1 MNLSKFI
8 RAVGFE
14 TAVVIC
20 GAIAAAVIVG
30 ESPQLKAWLRERWA
44 GTKF

>member
-1 MNLSKFI
+1 MNKFL

-14 TAVVIC
+14 TAVVLC

-30 ESPQLKAWLRERWA
+30 HSPEFKAWLREQWA